1 MLTACTEMVSNKSS
15 WMLLI
20 LYSLLDQVGA
30 YSVQIVQVL
39 PGLGRFQDNNPAV
52 CMCYSCWFSGEAFG
66 LLAFGF
72 MSTQVELSHS
82 IFPIVRTLKQ
92 PVSSSYPQNW
102 SVWLLSKSFL
112 LCSSFGWK
120 NAWLNSLPPTYVKV
134 LLLWWSFLPTEEKL
148 KLFYLPHQNSD
159 SDDKHRENLDVFIA
173 GMLCLNSTFN
183 KSWHC
188 KF

>member
-1 MLTACTEMVSNKSS
+1 MHWVLWGHKIFFLCGAMLTACTEMVSNKSS

-72 MSTQVELSHS
+72 VSTQAELSHS
-82 IFPIVRTLKQ
+82 IFPIVCTLKW
-92 PVSSSYPQNW
+92 PVSSSYPKIG
-102 SVWLLSKSFL
+102 LSG
-112 LCSSFGWK
+112 LCQ
-120 NAWLNSLPPTYVKV
+120 KV
-134 LLLWWSFLPTEEKL
+134 SCSAAALGGKMPDLILYLLL
-148 KLFYLPHQNSD
+148 
-159 SDDKHRENLDVFIA
+159 
-173 GMLCLNSTFN
+173 M
-183 KSWHC
+183 
-188 KF
+188 